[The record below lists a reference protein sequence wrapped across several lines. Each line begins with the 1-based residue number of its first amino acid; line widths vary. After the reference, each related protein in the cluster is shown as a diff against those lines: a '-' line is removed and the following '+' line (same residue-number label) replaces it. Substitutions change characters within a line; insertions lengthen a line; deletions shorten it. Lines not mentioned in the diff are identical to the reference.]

1 MPELID
7 EKHKTWTVAQLI
19 AFLQRCDPTARVV
32 LSKDAEGN
40 SYSPLNI
47 AATTYYIPETTWRG
61 EINDQ
66 AIDEVLAVALWP
78 IS

>member
-7 EKHKTWTVAQLI
+7 EKHKEWTVAELI

-40 SYSPLNI
+40 SYSPLSV
-47 AATTYYIPETTWRG
+47 AATTYYIAETSARG
-61 EINDQ
+61 EIHDE
-66 AIDEVLAVALWP
+66 AIDEMPAVALWP